1 MSCDLSSEIK
11 LDISISIIVLALTWS
26 TALLFLITDSLHNL
40 LQYFYL
46 TMKQFLLRYIE
57 DENIQLEIIIC
68 LLTLVLAY
76 NNGSSP
82 QYSFSTLTDKQD

>member
-40 LQYFYL
+40 LQYFYF
-46 TMKQFLLRYIE
+46 TMKQFLLCYIE